1 MREKEELTLNYMED
15 LRRQLGDG
23 ARCLCGE
30 ACCKDGKPT
39 VSDAAKRAQQSKLTK
54 APASAVKAK
63 PSVTKA
69 KPSQPRVATEPLED
83 ATIGSACM
91 QGPLCNGQ
99 TTPLV
104 EMEAPSHT
112 RSGMHEFYSWQ
123 FGPPQEAI

>member
-1 MREKEELTLNYMED
+1 VREKEELTLNYVED

-30 ACCKDGKPT
+30 ACCKDGKAT
-39 VSDAAKRAQQSKLTK
+39 VPDAAKRVQQSKPTK
-54 APASAVKAK
+54 APASAIKAK

-83 ATIGSACM
+83 AIGPV
-91 QGPLCNGQ
+91 QGPLCDGQ
-99 TTPLV
+99 TTALV